1 MDLSRRDLL
10 ALGGATLAA
19 ASLAPRRARAQT
31 PKPPDSGGKR
41 GGVLSLRT
49 WDPPHF
55 DPFQT
60 ISYKTHIA
68 LSFTHSRL
76 LKHKAGPGVPP
87 GTFPVEGDLAESW
100 TQPSDTTY
108 VFKLRRGVRWHGKP
122 PVNGR
127 QLTADAVKSEGA
139 VLLVPGRPGGDR
151 NMDRAPGG
159 RRSFR
164 RSPEAGSLYRD
175 RALDAR
181 AVRAQRPQHVRAE
194 PELFRAE
201 PSVRGRRGAGRRS

>member
-1 MDLSRRDLL
+1 MSDVAQEGSR
-10 ALGGATLAA
+10 AA
-19 ASLAPRRARAQT
+19 
-31 PKPPDSGGKR
+31 
-41 GGVLSLRT
+41 
-49 WDPPHF
+49 PHL
-55 DPFQT
+55 T
-60 ISYKTHIA
+60 INWWTQIN

-127 QLTADAVKSEGA
+127 ELTADDVKCTYEHAEGA
-139 VLLVPGRPGGDR
+139 VLLVPGRPGADR

-164 RSPEAGSLYRD
+164 RSPEAGSLIGTGPWMLERVELNV
-175 RALDAR
+175 RSTPVGESHQRLG
-181 AVRAQRPQHVRAE
+181 AVRHELHAESRQRLRRPAQ
-194 PELFRAE
+194 
-201 PSVRGRRGAGRRS
+201 GRLAGQISLETAFP

>member
-76 LKHKAGPGVPP
+76 LKHKAGPGVVP
-87 GTFPVEGDLAESW
+87 GTFPIEGDLAESW
-100 TQPSDTTY
+100 SQPNETTY
-108 VFKLRRGVRWHGKP
+108 VFKLRKGVRWHNKP

-127 QLTADAVKSEGA
+127 ELIADDVKYTF
-139 VLLVPGRPGGDR
+139 DR
-151 NMDRAPGG
+151 FVNEKGNANHYMLA
-159 RRSFR
+159 
-164 RSPEAGSLYRD
+164 
-175 RALDAR
+175 ALDK
-181 AVRAQRPQHVRAE
+181 VEVVDKYTVKVT
-194 PELFRAE
+194 LK
-201 PSVRGRRGAGRRS
+201 